1 MGVLDSIRHLA
12 TNHAVFDDSIS
23 LLRISFLIKSIY
35 TMNFESSLS
44 KKKNQIIKSRG
55 LRDKN
60 QVISFA
66 YLNFIYFSVL
76 PDCTYFS
83 VLNRNKT
90 VLQSTTA
97 TKITTERTMN
107 LRSEKLYS
115 NPDSSMQSWKS
126 YHSRLGL
133 SFPICKRW
141 TIISS
146 FQKVV
151 REHRPHLEISLEE
164 VLFSGSA
171 GCNPLGGPLFP

>member
-1 MGVLDSIRHLA
+1 MTASHLRGLA
-12 TNHAVFDDSIS
+12 FSSRVFIH
-23 LLRISFLIKSIY
+23 
-35 TMNFESSLS
+35 ESSLS
-44 KKKNQIIKSRG
+44 KKKIKSSRAGG

-66 YLNFIYFSVL
+66 YLNFIYFSVS

-83 VLNRNKT
+83 ILNRNKT

-97 TKITTERTMN
+97 TKITIERTMN

-151 REHRPHLEISLEE
+151 RGHRPHLEISLEE

-171 GCNPLGGPLFP
+171 SCNPFGGPLFP